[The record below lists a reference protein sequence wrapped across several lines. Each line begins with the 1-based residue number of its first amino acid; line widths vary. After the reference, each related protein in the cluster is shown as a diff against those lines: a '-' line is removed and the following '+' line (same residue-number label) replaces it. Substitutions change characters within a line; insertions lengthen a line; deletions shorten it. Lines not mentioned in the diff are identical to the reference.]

1 MFCKVILRTAVGP
14 VDLRGL
20 INLEGRFNSC
30 TADQPLSGHFLESFV
45 NVKLLLKSEHKE
57 EAMPDINTTPDI
69 NNKTDELICRNYA
82 LALARESLDL
92 ARRTLQLG
100 YGEKL
105 DPELEEA
112 LQIAERFAR
121 EEN

>member
-1 MFCKVILRTAVGP
+1 
-14 VDLRGL
+14 
-20 INLEGRFNSC
+20 
-30 TADQPLSGHFLESFV
+30 
-45 NVKLLLKSEHKE
+45 
-57 EAMPDINTTPDI
+57 MPDINATPDI

-105 DPELEEA
+105 DPELQEA
-112 LQIAERFAR
+112 LQIVERFAR